1 MEISYNKDSIISLPF
16 RDAVR
21 QKIAMYLGSA
31 DMKGAYH
38 AIQEIISNCIDEYIM
53 GYGSSIEIHLLKD
66 GGIMILDEGRGV
78 PFGQKEDGSNTLE
91 IVYSKAHTGGKF
103 DDKVYARVVG
113 LNGIG
118 AKATCLSSEYFEVQ
132 SKRDGKIASAKFEK
146 GVMVGYSE
154 TDSKSKDTGTSVKF
168 KPDAEVFKLEPV
180 KIEFDKIYDLCKG
193 LTYLTQG
200 LTFKLIDDTTGRA
213 EILCSANGLIDLI
226 RDKATSPIHPIPI
239 TYSVEENG
247 NRVEIALQWT
257 KGRERFFCFTNGAE
271 NPEGGTPITGLK
283 TSITRNLNKHFKG
296 QLTGDLARTGLIY
309 AVNCSVKDPSFANQ
323 TKNKV
328 NNNELRSLAD
338 RAFSEAWSQFTNL
351 NPEAV
356 KKIEDFLIKEK
367 KAEEAA
373 EKARQKVYNSNKA
386 AEEGHKA
393 KVLCGEKFKDCR
405 DHGINSSI
413 YICEGD
419 SAATAFETTRD
430 SKYVAVL
437 PIRGKIINALK
448 NPIEDILDNQE
459 VKDIIKILGCGIDDK
474 CNVNKLRYGK
484 VVFAADADPDGYSI
498 VCLLLAL
505 FYKLMPELIIQGKVC
520 WIQMPLYEVIVGKKV
535 YFAYDDEELSKLP
548 KGEINRNKGL
558 GEMGAESFERAAF
571 GEEARLIQF
580 TITDAAAASKMMD
593 VLLGTDNISR
603 KDYIFDNIDFSKV
616 EE

>member
-1 MEISYNKDSIISLPF
+1 MSVSYNKDSIISLPF

-31 DMKGAYH
+31 DMKGVNH

-53 GYGSSIEIHLLKD
+53 GHGDVIEIHLLKD
-66 GGIMILDEGRGV
+66 GGIMISDHGRGV
-78 PFGQKEDGSNTLE
+78 PFGKKEDGSNTLE

-132 SKRDGKIASAKFEK
+132 SKRDGKIASARFEK
-146 GVMVGYSE
+146 GIMTGYSE
-154 TDSKSKDTGTSVKF
+154 TDYKGKDTGTLVKF
-168 KPDAEVFKLEPV
+168 KPDQEVFKLEPI
-180 KIEFDKIYDLCKG
+180 KINFDAICELCKG

-200 LTFKLIDDTTGRA
+200 LVFKLQDDTTGQQQSY
-213 EILCSANGLIDLI
+213 CSNNGLIDLI
-226 RDKATSPIHPIPI
+226 TDKAKNPIHPKPL

-247 NRVEIALQWT
+247 NKVEIALQWT
-257 KGRERFFCFTNGAE
+257 KGREQYFCFTNGAE
-271 NPEGGTPITGLK
+271 NPEGGTPITGIR

-296 QLTGDLARTGLIY
+296 QLTGELARTGLIY

-328 NNNELRSLAD
+328 NNPELRSLAD

-351 NPEAV
+351 NPDAV

-373 EKARQKVYNSNKA
+373 EKARQKVYSSNKI

-393 KVLCGEKFKDCR
+393 KVLCGDKFKDCR
-405 DHGINSSI
+405 DHGPNSAI

-419 SAATAFETTRD
+419 SALSPFENTRD
-430 SKYVAVL
+430 SRYVAVL

-448 NPIEDILDNQE
+448 NPIEDVLDNVE
-459 VKDIIKILGCGIDDK
+459 VKDIIKILGCGIEDK
-474 CNVNKLRYGK
+474 CNVAKLRYGK
-484 VVFAADADPDGYSI
+484 IVFATDADPDGYAI
-498 VCLLLAL
+498 ACLLLTL
-505 FYKLMPELIIQGKVC
+505 FYRLMPSLIHEGKIHWV
-520 WIQMPLYEVIVGKKV
+520 QMPLYEVIVGKKI
-535 YFAYDDEELSKLP
+535 YFAYDDDELAKLP
-548 KGEINRNKGL
+548 KGEVNRNKG
-558 GEMGAESFERAAF
+558 
-571 GEEARLIQF
+571 
-580 TITDAAAASKMMD
+580 
-593 VLLGTDNISR
+593 
-603 KDYIFDNIDFSKV
+603 
-616 EE
+616 